1 MHFSSRWGQ
10 THRRFLG
17 ALAALFTGL
26 LAPEAAADLAGQ
38 EAYYQVTSAGQQSY
52 ATVAYAS
59 DSLMVSATDPRTG
72 KPVNIAMPPFEE
84 LLIDGKSYT
93 FTFSPVPGQKR
104 AHTLTLQNVTLHLVL
119 MNKSTV
125 CQGSEPLK
133 FVRLRSRP
141 KFTCPPFPKDFE
153 GGGDEDPCS
162 LAWGQPTERRCGKRL
177 GLHLERVP
185 ENSGPPV
192 HWMELAGISFDWKD
206 LPTVAVYCH
215 LRDDPLCPG
224 RFDYGNWNDQ
234 PTLLWAV
241 KNKAPAVISALAK
254 TGADFNSPFLF
265 GREALVLSIQEQQ
278 LDLVRALLEGGVKV
292 KARPD
297 QEADSP
303 LVLAA
308 SLGNAELV
316 ELLLAAGAD
325 VAAKDADGTTARDAA
340 VAGGHTRIVEL
351 LDAWSAKSKARAKG
365 QRTR

>member
-1 MHFSSRWGQ
+1 MHFRSRCSW
-10 THRRFLG
+10 THRGFLG
-17 ALAALFTGL
+17 ALAALVTGL

-38 EAYYQVTSAGQQSY
+38 SAYYQVTSAGQQSY
-52 ATVAYAS
+52 ATVTYES

-72 KPVNIAMPPFEE
+72 KRVNIAMPPFEE

-104 AHTLTLQNVTLHLVL
+104 APTLTLQNVTLQLVL

-162 LAWGQPTERRCGKRL
+162 VAWGQPTERRCGKRL
-177 GLHLERVP
+177 GLQLERVP
-185 ENSGPPV
+185 EDSGPPV
-192 HWMELAGISFDWKD
+192 HWMELAASRSIGRTCPPWRSTATCGTIRSA
-206 LPTVAVYCH
+206 P
-215 LRDDPLCPG
+215 DDSTTAIG
-224 RFDYGNWNDQ
+224 TYQ
-234 PTLLWAV
+234 PTLLWAA

-254 TGADFNSPFLF
+254 AGADFNSPFLF

-278 LDLVRALLEGGVKV
+278 IGLVRALVEGGVKV

-303 LVLAA
+303 LALAA

-351 LDAWSAKSKARAKG
+351 LDAWAAKG
-365 QRTR
+365 SQKGKK